1 MQMSDHRRKFLV
13 IADQTEECRTAL
25 YFASKRAKATDCGLV
40 LLAVIEPSNFDHWIG
55 VSETMRREAEEQ
67 ATELLDTL
75 AEDAEAVMGERPEL
89 VLREDEKRDAV
100 ARLIEEDDHISILVL
115 GAKESGEGPGPLVA
129 LLARGRGL
137 MGARPIPVTVV
148 PGGLS
153 REAIDA
159 LT

>member
-1 MQMSDHRRKFLV
+1 MSDHRRKFLV
-13 IADQTEECRTAL
+13 VADQSEECRTAL
-25 YFASKRAKATDCGLV
+25 YFAAKRAQATDCCLV

-55 VSETMRREAEEQ
+55 VSETMRREAEEE

-89 VLREDEKRDAV
+89 VLREDEKREAL
-100 ARLIEEDDHISILVL
+100 AKLIEEDDHISILVL
-115 GAKESGEGPGPLVA
+115 GAAEAGEGPGPLVTA
-129 LLARGRGL
+129 LARGRGL
-137 MGARPIPVTVV
+137 TGARAIPVTVV

-153 REAIDA
+153 RDEIDQ

>member
-1 MQMSDHRRKFLV
+1 MSDHRRKFLV
-13 IADQTEECRTAL
+13 VADQSEECRTAL
-25 YFASKRAKATDCGLV
+25 YFAAKRAQATDCGLV

-55 VSETMRREAEEQ
+55 VSETMRREAEEE

-89 VLREDEKRDAV
+89 VLREDEKREAL
-100 ARLIEEDDHISILVL
+100 AKLIEEDDHISILVL
-115 GAKESGEGPGPLVA
+115 GAAEAGEGPGPLVTA
-129 LLARGRGL
+129 LARGRGL
-137 MGARPIPVTVV
+137 TGARAIPVTVV

-153 REAIDA
+153 RDEIDQ

>member
-1 MQMSDHRRKFLV
+1 MSEHRRKFLV
-13 IADQTEECRTAL
+13 VADQTDECRTAL
-25 YFASKRAKATDCGLV
+25 YFAAKRAQATDCGLV

-55 VSETMRREAEEQ
+55 VSETMRREAEEG

-89 VLREDEKRDAV
+89 ILREDELRSAM
-100 ARLIEEDDHISILVL
+100 AGLIEEDAAISILVL
-115 GAKESGEGPGPLVA
+115 GAAETGEGPGPLVTA
-129 LLARGRGL
+129 LARGRGL
-137 MGARPIPVTVV
+137 TGTRPIPVTVV

>member
-1 MQMSDHRRKFLV
+1 MSEHRRKFLV
-13 IADQTEECRTAL
+13 VADQSEECRTAL
-25 YFASKRAKATDCGLV
+25 YFAAKRAQATDCGLT

-55 VSETMRREAEEQ
+55 VSETMRREAEEE

-89 VLREDEKRDAV
+89 ILREDELRNAMAD
-100 ARLIEEDDHISILVL
+100 LIEEDSKISILVL
-115 GAKESGEGPGPLVA
+115 GAAESGEGPGPLVA
-129 LLARGRGL
+129 ALARGRGL
-137 MGARPIPVTVV
+137 TGTRPIPVTVV

-153 REAIDA
+153 RDAIDD